1 MVSKLLIPEWSVT
14 QKGISSASFLMRLYK
29 LTDHTAGQVGFVPS
43 MQDAIEVRRQWTEK
57 RKEIVVDI
65 EPVYLPVDLDT
76 PESTVH

>member
-1 MVSKLLIPEWSVT
+1 MISKLLIPEWSVT
-14 QKGISSASFLMRLYK
+14 QNGISSASFLMRLYK

-43 MQDAIEVRRQWTEK
+43 MQDAIEGRRQWIEK
-57 RKEIVVDI
+57 REEIVVDI